1 MASGAQSLADYYVDD
16 LDFDH
21 LGLSQF
27 GGQQPSFDPAL
38 LDCAPDEFEPDDFSG
53 SSPYSL
59 SVQAETILCR
69 YLGDLYC
76 VNRKVE
82 SSEADSQSGGTIV
95 GTL

>member
-1 MASGAQSLADYYVDD
+1 MLASGDQSLADYYVVD

-27 GGQQPSFDPAL
+27 GGLQPSFDPVP
-38 LDCAPDEFEPDDFSG
+38 LDCAPNEFEPDDFSG

-69 YLGDLYC
+69 SLVDLYC
-76 VNRKVE
+76 VNRIIRVFR
-82 SSEADSQSGGTIV
+82 G
-95 GTL
+95 